1 MSAARRL
8 DWEGVGRAA
17 LSACPGLL
25 HRWFPAGRINGREFV
40 VGNLRG
46 EKGDSLSINID
57 TGRWADFAGDAR
69 GGDLI
74 SLYAAM
80 HRLGQGE
87 AIRAIAEDMALPLD
101 APSRQPSAEV
111 IHHPARADWQPILPV
126 PADAPPP
133 PRRHGKHGDPEHVAE
148 VRDQDGALMYLIY
161 RFPATAE
168 RRKQIV
174 PCSYGPNP
182 KTGKI
187 AWRWKSPPAPRP
199 LYGMPLT
206 GLPVLVVEG
215 EVKRD
220 AAARLLAGHYD
231 VVSWSNGADGI
242 GKADWSPLANR
253 DVVVWPDADTPGTQA
268 AAAVVNVLRGQ
279 AASIHALTPPE
290 GAPRGWDLAD
300 AERDGWTTEQVLRH
314 IAEDRPAHAAEPPP
328 PAGDDWQP
336 SNEYDDVPPD
346 ASVAS
351 GPFRCLGY
359 DGGEYYFLPARA
371 GQIVRL
377 NAQGCHN
384 AAALVAL
391 APLSWWE
398 GAYPGRKSFDHK
410 RAGNALIRECERVGV
425 FDPERQRGR
434 GVWLDEGRTVVHLGD
449 RLLADG
455 VVYSPAA
462 FPSKFFYEV
471 SRAIELDPNEPLAD
485 RDAAAFLRLCC
496 EIAWENPDRDGRLV
510 AGWTVCALV
519 CGAMPW
525 RPHLWLVS
533 EAGKGKSWVEDNI
546 LSPILGGL
554 ALRVQGKT
562 SEAALRRALK
572 VDARPVLFDEAETQ
586 NRADQERMQQVLDLA
601 RAASAENGADIL
613 KADMSRGNGVVRY
626 SIRSCFYFSSIN
638 LALSQAADESR
649 AIVVT
654 LSPSPDKAAAAEQFA
669 RLKALH
675 AEIMTSDFG
684 PKLLARTL
692 GLVPTIRHN
701 ADILASAIARGGV
714 SRRTGDTLGVVLAC
728 AYSLTST
735 ARLTPE
741 EAERFLEARQWI
753 RATAKE
759 REVEEEWRRALN
771 RLLQG
776 EIRFDSANGRPITS
790 TIGEAVSA
798 IRAGDVGLRTDDV
811 DSALQRNGLR
821 IKDGCLHVM
830 NSSVLVARLFADTP
844 WANGWAATLARAP
857 DAKRNELVRFKGIG
871 GPARCVRIQLAV
883 VFDEG

>member
-1 MSAARRL
+1 MSAQHRL

-25 HRWFPAGRINGREFV
+25 HRWFPAGRVNGREFV

-101 APSRQPSAEV
+101 APARQPSAEV
-111 IHHPARADWQPILPV
+111 INHPARVDWHPITPV
-126 PADAPPP
+126 PADAPAP

-148 VRDQDGALMYLIY
+148 VRDQNGALLYLIY

-174 PCSYGPNP
+174 PCSYGPDP
-182 KTGKI
+182 KTGEI
-187 AWRWKSPPAPRP
+187 AWHWKSPPAPRP
-199 LYGMPLT
+199 LYGLPLT

-231 VVSWSNGADGI
+231 VVSWPNGADGI
-242 GKADWSPLANR
+242 GKADWSPLADRN
-253 DVVVWPDADTPGTQA
+253 VLVWPDADTPGAQA

-279 AASIHALTPPE
+279 AASIHAVTPPE
-290 GAPRGWDLAD
+290 GAPKGWDLAD
-300 AERDGWTTEQVLRH
+300 AERDGWTTERVLRH
-314 IAEDRPAHAAEPPP
+314 IAEDRPAHEATPHPSEDWH
-328 PAGDDWQP
+328 PADDY
-336 SNEYDDVPPD
+336 EDVPPNP
-346 ASVAS
+346 ASAS
-351 GPFRCLGY
+351 EPFRCLGY
-359 DGGEYYFLPARA
+359 DSGTYYFLPAA
-371 GQIVRL
+371 SGQIVHLDAR
-377 NAQGCHN
+377 GCHN
-384 AAALVAL
+384 AAALIAL
-391 APLSWWE
+391 APLTWWE
-398 GAYPGRKSFDHK
+398 GAYPGKNAFDHK
-410 RAGNALIRECERVGV
+410 RAGNALIRACERAGV
-425 FDPERQRGR
+425 YDPERQRGR
-434 GVWLDEGRTVVHLGD
+434 GVWLDDGRTVVHLGD

-455 VVYSPAA
+455 REYPPAA
-462 FPSKFFYEV
+462 FPSRFFYEV
-471 SRAIELDPNEPLAD
+471 SREIELDPNEPLAD

-510 AGWTVCALV
+510 AGWAVCALV

-546 LSPILGGL
+546 LRPILGGL

-586 NRADQERMQQVLDLA
+586 NKADQERMQQVLDLA

-654 LSPSPDKAAAAEQFA
+654 LSPSSDKAAAAAQFA
-669 RLKALH
+669 NLKRLH
-675 AEIMTSDFG
+675 AEVMTPDFG
-684 PKLLARTL
+684 PALLARTL

-701 ADILASAIARGGV
+701 AEVLASAIARGGI

-728 AYSLTST
+728 AFSLTST
-735 ARLTPE
+735 SRLS
-741 EAERFLEARQWI
+741 AEDADRFLEAREWI
-753 RATAKE
+753 RLTAKE
-759 REVEEEWRRALN
+759 REVEEEWRRASS

-776 EIRFDSANGRPITS
+776 EIRFDSANGRPVVS
-790 TIGEAVSA
+790 TVGELISSVRS
-798 IRAGDVGLRTDDV
+798 GDEPYRTADADT
-811 DSALQRNGLR
+811 ALQRQGLKV
-821 IKDGCLHVM
+821 KDGKLLVM
-830 NSSVLVARLFADTP
+830 NESVLAQRIFDGTP
-844 WANGWAATLARAP
+844 WANGWGATLARCPGAE
-857 DAKRNELVRFKGIG
+857 RNVLARFKGLKVAKAVSVPLESIIG
-871 GPARCVRIQLAV
+871 EV
-883 VFDEG
+883 